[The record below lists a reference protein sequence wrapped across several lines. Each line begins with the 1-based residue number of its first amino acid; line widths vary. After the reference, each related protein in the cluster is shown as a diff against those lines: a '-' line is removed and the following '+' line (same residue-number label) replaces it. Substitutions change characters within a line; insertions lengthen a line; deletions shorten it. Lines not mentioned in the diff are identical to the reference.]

1 MNATPA
7 LNARCPYNPGMA
19 HSILS
24 PDTQRILRHLIATI
38 AYRAS
43 RSLKNSPAEF
53 ESTRLSDDGMSAREL
68 LLHMTNVIAFAAA
81 TVTGTD
87 RIRHDWQHEVR
98 RFYSLLAEVDARIAA
113 GVVLEEG
120 MDLKLVQGP
129 FADVLTHIGQLHA
142 MRRKS
147 GSAVAPANYIKANV
161 NVGCISLDA
170 QPD

>member
-1 MNATPA
+1 
-7 LNARCPYNPGMA
+7 MA
-19 HSILS
+19 HSTLS
-24 PDTQRILRHLIATI
+24 PDTQRILRHLLATI

-43 RSLKNSPAEF
+43 RSLKHSPAEF
-53 ESTRLSDDGMSAREL
+53 ENTRLSDDGMSAREL
-68 LLHMTNVIAFAAA
+68 LLHMTNVIAFATA
-81 TVTGTD
+81 TVMGTD
-87 RIRHDWQHEVR
+87 RIRHEALEWQHEVR

-142 MRRKS
+142 MRRRA
-147 GSAVAPANYIKANV
+147 GSAVAPANYIKASV
-161 NVGCISLDA
+161 NVERISLDA

>member
-1 MNATPA
+1 
-7 LNARCPYNPGMA
+7 MA
-19 HSILS
+19 QSTLS

-53 ESTRLSDDGMSAREL
+53 ENTRLSDDGMSAHEL

-87 RIRHDWQHEVR
+87 RIRHEALDWQHEVQ

-113 GVVLEEG
+113 GVVLKKG

-142 MRRKS
+142 MRRRT
-147 GSAVAPANYIKANV
+147 GWAVAPANYINAAV
-161 NVGCISLDA
+161 NVGRISLDA